1 MSTNYSNLIRRN
13 IVRRAM
19 VLACMAVVSLNG
31 CGKGDDKKS
40 TDPSATPQA
49 AAPTPAPWDK
59 TSAGEAAAVPAAAP
73 ATATPNDQFAKISQ
87 YGASE
92 YCSLASGAD
101 GTLHAIYTD
110 QPDPYKG
117 HYLYYRS
124 SKDGGA
130 TWSDPKN
137 LSDDETATPAA
148 YCRVLFGGDGKV
160 YAIWKYLECN
170 NLDAAGGGGSGE
182 LVYRVLDGGAWS
194 SIVRLNDKH
203 HGVVSYFA
211 AIGPDG
217 KVNLVY
223 SQGNLDIDWLPMG
236 AVNSA
241 SANLIRQAVLN
252 GPTPQIRDL
261 ITPAPIP
268 TRAQVDA
275 AHAAGHDIPYE
286 DQYAKADGLWDLR
299 GYITADGSTH
309 FIADHQEP
317 YPNPDS
323 IGAWI
328 TYYDGKQLHKLH
340 EYQKGDHETNYSTPW
355 TLLLDS
361 HGKEHVIRIPFK
373 AEKQVVRDYPVV
385 NGALGDPVDIVG
397 PDKPSGSISTWQACG
412 LSGGGMAVT
421 ASISQK
427 GGWAPDDLELYIS
440 NSNGDGK
447 WSSPTKVTHNTDA
460 GTGMSKGAIT
470 TSTTYYPKFA
480 ELATTKNG
488 MGLIMVNTAH
498 GVVGVNNAAVT
509 GSGRV
514 VTGLSSYS
522 SDSPWVFYTKVQ

>member
-1 MSTNYSNLIRRN
+1 MSIKGLRLYLVIMAITCGLI
-13 IVRRAM
+13 
-19 VLACMAVVSLNG
+19 G
-31 CGKGDDKKS
+31 CGKSDSGS
-40 TDPSATPQA
+40 PSADSSTPG
-49 AAPTPAPWDK
+49 
-59 TSAGEAAAVPAAAP
+59 TSPPAAAAAD
-73 ATATPNDQFAKISQ
+73 ATAGTMNKLSQ

-92 YCSLASGAD
+92 YCSLAATSD

-117 HYLYYRS
+117 RYLYYRS

-148 YCRVLFGGDGKV
+148 YCPVLVAGDGKV

-194 SIVRLNDKH
+194 SIVRLCDKH

-211 AIGPDG
+211 AVAPDG

-223 SQGNLDIDWLPMG
+223 SQGNLDVDWLPMG
-236 AVNSA
+236 AVGQQC
-241 SANLIRQAVLN
+241 ANLIRQAVLN

-261 ITPAPIP
+261 ITPKPIP

-275 AHAAGHDIPYE
+275 AHAAGHDIPFE

-299 GYITADGSTH
+299 GYIDSAGVAH

-340 EYQKGDHETNYSTPW
+340 EYAKGDHETNYSTPW

-385 NGALGDPVDIVG
+385 NGTLGDPVDIVG
-397 PDKPSGSISTWQACG
+397 PDKPSGSISTWQACA
-412 LSGGGMAVT
+412 LPNGGMSVA
-421 ASISQK
+421 ASVSQK
-427 GGWAPDDLELYIS
+427 GGWAPDDLELLIS
-440 NSNGDGK
+440 TSNGDGK
-447 WSSPTKVTHNTDA
+447 WSKPVSVTHNSNA

-480 ELATTKNG
+480 EVTG
-488 MGLIMVNTAH
+488 VRGGVSLIMVNTAH
-498 GVVGVNNAAVT
+498 GVVGVNNSAVT
-509 GSGRV
+509 GSGQV
-514 VTGLSSYS
+514 VTGMSSYS